1 MCGKQNDNTDAG
13 AHHRTGNSA
22 QKNQRENVTQSRQGI
37 LKPGESPKK
46 NPSHQR
52 RQCIACSKADCGCVG
67 NGAEK
72 LIRNAPAVMAG
83 QMRYPQSKIAA
94 RAIPDAGQTGDTLPL
109 VKGVLRPSLPAA
121 K

>member
-72 LIRNAPAVMAG
+72 INKECACCDGGPN
-83 QMRYPQSKIAA
+83 
-94 RAIPDAGQTGDTLPL
+94 AIPAKQNRSKGYTGC
-109 VKGVLRPSLPAA
+109 RPNG
-121 K
+121 